1 MPSLLIR
8 WRRMFGW
15 RSRIFAAPAIYDS
28 ISLLK
33 GGQDM
38 ASLHFLRCSK
48 MLKRWGATLRRR

>member
-8 WRRMFGW
+8 WRRCSDEDPES
-15 RSRIFAAPAIYDS
+15 SRIRPIHNS

-38 ASLHFLRCSK
+38 ASLHFLQGGNFQAHEAAS
-48 MLKRWGATLRRR
+48 